1 MIKKIEINGE
11 IAYDI
16 IKLVLDTPDDLVTL
30 PTIDCAMGSTAI
42 VISTA
47 EVYMRNSSGEWIK
60 M

>member
-16 IKLVLDTPDDLVTL
+16 IKLALDTPDDLVTL
-30 PTIDCAMGSTAI
+30 PAIDCAMGSTAI